1 VALAHFRSDPYHAV
15 VTDGTVVPIHW
26 NVRAALVIDDDRG
39 FRALVKT
46 VLRRIGFTVD
56 GASDGREALSMME
69 QTRYAIILV
78 DLSMPGGMNGVELL
92 QVIRERNPL
101 LLDRVVIVT
110 ASLRYTRPDLP
121 SEVRHVMT
129 KPFQVPDLLRL
140 VESIVGP
147 AEPATE
153 P

>member
-1 VALAHFRSDPYHAV
+1 MTNGS
-15 VTDGTVVPIHW
+15 VVPIHG
-26 NVRAALVIDDDRG
+26 NARMALVIDDDRG

-56 GASDGREALSMME
+56 GASDGREALSMIE
-69 QTRYAIILV
+69 QTYYAIILV

-92 QVIRERNPL
+92 QVIQERNPSL
-101 LLDRVVIVT
+101 LHRIVIVT
-110 ASLRYTRPDLP
+110 ASLRYGRPELP
-121 SEVRHVMT
+121 ADVHVMT

-147 AEPATE
+147 PDAEIAP
-153 P
+153 